1 MIRFL
6 QRAVL
11 YRRAAEVL
19 CAAAEAWERAD
30 ARRIAE
36 QRTPSRYLD
45 AEGRPTPYGDALCD
59 ALHADHIALVRVL
72 TTLAE
77 LARPEASP

>member
-11 YRRAAEVL
+11 YRRAAAVL

-36 QRTPSRYLD
+36 QSATSRFVD
-45 AEGRPTPYGDALCD
+45 ATGRPTPYGDALCD
-59 ALHADHIALVRVL
+59 ALHADTIALVRCL

-77 LARPEASP
+77 LARNEASP